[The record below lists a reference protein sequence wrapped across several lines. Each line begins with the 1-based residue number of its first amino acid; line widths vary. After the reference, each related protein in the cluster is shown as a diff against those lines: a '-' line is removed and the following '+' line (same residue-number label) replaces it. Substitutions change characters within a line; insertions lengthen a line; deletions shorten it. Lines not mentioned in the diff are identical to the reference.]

1 MNQFIINLDIVAY
14 LFRGTSNGSTTEE
27 KKTKGFSLTF

>member
-14 LFRGTSNGSTTEE
+14 LFRSTSNGSTTEE
-27 KKTKGFSLTF
+27 KQNKRV